1 MKKIKK
7 ATKNGLWLIQ
17 RIIWRRKKQEKRI
30 RKIEI
35 IEYEKVKPKLAESKK
50 NWIWGMSQENLQ
62 QQIEQVIEKMKEIPE
77 RIEKLKRLVISG

>member
-17 RIIWRRKKQEKRI
+17 RIIWRRKKREKRI
-30 RKIEI
+30 WKIEI
-35 IEYEKVKPKLAESKK
+35 VEYENVKPKLAGSKK

-62 QQIEQVIEKMKEIPE
+62 QQIEQVIEKWKKSL
-77 RIEKLKRLVISG
+77 RGLKS